1 MSILERNFD
10 LLPQRADPHCYSARK
25 GRTWFSKLTIRR
37 ASHYD
42 DVSWARLGVPA
53 LIAVGVFAASFL
65 LENGN
70 TAAFMRLAGGIAALI
85 TVRSLILKAALGSDA
100 KH

>member
-70 TAAFMRLAGGIAALI
+70 TAAFMRLAGGIAAII
-85 TVRSLILKAALGSDA
+85 TVRSLILKAALGWNA